1 MIMIKGSD
9 LEQALIRAHHAN
21 YNRSFNDLS
30 KIDERMW
37 HVINE
42 LMTGCDDEERA
53 NVLDNIDNDW
63 RNALIP
69 VDFLMFHKHRQM
81 QPCETHVRVSIG
93 GGIDMICDITMED
106 WDMFR
111 GDWTDYVKYCENIEK
126 E

>member
-37 HVINE
+37 HVINR
-42 LMTGCDDEERA
+42 LMTDCSDQERA
-53 NVLDNIDNDW
+53 KILDNIDNDW

-69 VDFLMFHKHRQM
+69 VEFIMFHEHRQM
-81 QPCETHVRVSIG
+81 QPCEKHVRVKIG
-93 GGIDMICDITMED
+93 EGYDTIVDLTLAD
-106 WDMFR
+106 WDFFEEL
-111 GDWTDYVKYCENIEK
+111 WNSYEK
-126 E
+126 QRKAG